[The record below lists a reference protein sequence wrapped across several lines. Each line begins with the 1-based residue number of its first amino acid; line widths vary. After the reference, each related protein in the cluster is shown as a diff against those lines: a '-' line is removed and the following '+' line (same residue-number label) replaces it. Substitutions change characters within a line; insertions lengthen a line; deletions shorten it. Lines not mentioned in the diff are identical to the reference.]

1 MSTAALVLLA
11 LSLLA
16 ANQGDVPIRTVDKG
30 TQSGVDAARTVVART
45 PEEWTAVWRAHAPEK
60 PAPAVDFTREMIVGV
75 FLGTRPTAGYGV
87 EIAGA
92 REDAGGLVVQYR
104 EGSPPRDAMTAQV
117 LTMPYHLVAVPKR
130 EGEVK
135 FEKVRSEN

>member
-1 MSTAALVLLA
+1 MSTAGFVLVA
-11 LSLLA
+11 LSLVA
-16 ANQGDVPIRTVDKG
+16 SMQGDVPIRTIDKG

-45 PEEWTAVWRAHAPEK
+45 PEEWTAVWRAHAHGK
-60 PAPAVDFTREMIVGV
+60 PAPAVDFSREMIVGV

-104 EGSPPRDAMTAQV
+104 EGSPPRDAITAQV
-117 LTMPYHLVAVPKR
+117 LTMPFHLVAVPKR
-130 EGEVK
+130 EGEVRFLK
-135 FEKVRSEN
+135 MP